1 MTARWY
7 RGKSMEMRD
16 RIAIVRDKI
25 EKAASSCGRRAE
37 DITLTAA
44 SKQNGAEAVRL
55 AKSCGISVFGE
66 NRVQELL
73 EKKAQGAYDGAE
85 IRLIGHLQ
93 QNKVNKIVGACDIIE
108 SVDSI
113 SLMRK
118 ISDRALSLGIRQDIL
133 IEVNIAEEPQK
144 SGISPAEADDVFSF
158 AADCGGIFLKG
169 LMAIPPADASEC
181 EKYNYF
187 DAMRK
192 LYVDMRAKKYDNSDV
207 CILSMGMS
215 RDYETAIRAGS
226 NTVRIGTAI
235 FGPRNY

>member
-1 MTARWY
+1 
-7 RGKSMEMRD
+7 MEMKD
-16 RIAIVRDKI
+16 RIAVVRDKI
-25 EKAASSCGRRAE
+25 EKAAVSCGRRAE
-37 DITLTAA
+37 DITLVAA
-44 SKQNGAEAVRL
+44 SKQNGADAVCL

-113 SLMRK
+113 SLMRR
-118 ISDRALSLGIRQDIL
+118 ISDRALLLGIRQDIL
-133 IEVNIAEEPQK
+133 IEVNIAGEAQK
-144 SGISPAEADDVFSF
+144 SGISPAEADDIFSS
-158 AADCGGIFLKG
+158 AADCRGIFLKG
-169 LMAIPPADASEC
+169 LMAIPPADASEH

-215 RDYETAIRAGS
+215 RDYETAILAGS
-226 NTVRIGTAI
+226 NTVRVGTAI